1 MWVLVKSTRDYK
13 KRLVTNKLLTLTGT
27 AEKLSPFLIH
37 KDMENNQ
44 KNQLNIEISDEV
56 AEGTYSN
63 LAIITHSP
71 NEFIVDFAQMM
82 PGTPKAKVRSRVIL
96 NPLNAKRL
104 YKALADNIAKY
115 EQQYGTIND
124 GGGIAPFN
132 MGIPT
137 AQA

>member
-1 MWVLVKSTRDYK
+1 
-13 KRLVTNKLLTLTGT
+13 
-27 AEKLSPFLIH
+27 
-37 KDMENNQ
+37 MENNQ

-71 NEFIVDFAQMM
+71 NEFIVDFAQLM
-82 PGTPKAKVRSRVIL
+82 PGTPKAKVRSRVIM

-104 YKALADNIAKY
+104 YKALAENLSKY
-115 EQQYGTIND
+115 ESNFGTIKEVNNEVLP
-124 GGGIAPFN
+124 PFT
-132 MGIPT
+132 MGPK

>member
-1 MWVLVKSTRDYK
+1 
-13 KRLVTNKLLTLTGT
+13 
-27 AEKLSPFLIH
+27 
-37 KDMENNQ
+37 MENNQ
-44 KNQLNIEISDEV
+44 KNQLNIEINDEV
-56 AEGTYSN
+56 SQGTYSKP
-63 LAIITHSP
+63 AIITHSP

-96 NPLNAKRL
+96 NPVNAKRL
-104 YKALADNIAKY
+104 YKALAENIAKY
-115 EQQYGTIND
+115 EQQFGTISD

>member
-1 MWVLVKSTRDYK
+1 
-13 KRLVTNKLLTLTGT
+13 
-27 AEKLSPFLIH
+27 
-37 KDMENNQ
+37 MENNQ
-44 KNQLNIEISDEV
+44 KNQLNIEINDEV
-56 AEGTYSN
+56 SQGTYSN

-96 NPLNAKRL
+96 NPVNAKRL
-104 YKALADNIAKY
+104 YKALAENISKY
-115 EQQYGTIND
+115 EQQFGTITD

>member
-1 MWVLVKSTRDYK
+1 
-13 KRLVTNKLLTLTGT
+13 
-27 AEKLSPFLIH
+27 
-37 KDMENNQ
+37 MENNQ
-44 KNQLNIEISDEV
+44 KNQLNIEINDEV
-56 AEGTYSN
+56 SQGTYSN

-71 NEFIVDFAQMM
+71 NEFIVDFAQLM

-96 NPLNAKRL
+96 NPVNAKRL
-104 YKALADNIAKY
+104 YKALAENISKY
-115 EQQYGTIND
+115 EQQFGTITD

>member
-1 MWVLVKSTRDYK
+1 
-13 KRLVTNKLLTLTGT
+13 
-27 AEKLSPFLIH
+27 
-37 KDMENNQ
+37 MENNQ
-44 KNQLNIEISDEV
+44 KNQLNIEINDEV
-56 AEGTYSN
+56 SQGTYSN

-82 PGTPKAKVRSRVIL
+82 PGTPKAMVRSRVIL
-96 NPLNAKRL
+96 NPVNAKRL
-104 YKALADNIAKY
+104 YKALAENIAKY
-115 EQQYGTIND
+115 EQQFGTISD

>member
-1 MWVLVKSTRDYK
+1 ME
-13 KRLVTNKLLTLTGT
+13 
-27 AEKLSPFLIH
+27 EK
-37 KDMENNQ
+37 Q
-44 KNQLNIEISDEV
+44 KNQLNIEINDEV
-56 AEGTYSN
+56 SGGIYSN

-82 PGTPKAKVRSRVIL
+82 PGNPKAKVRSRVIL

-104 YKALADNIAKY
+104 YKALAENIAKY
-115 EQQYGTIND
+115 EQQFGTITD

-132 MGIPT
+132 MGMPT

>member
-1 MWVLVKSTRDYK
+1 
-13 KRLVTNKLLTLTGT
+13 
-27 AEKLSPFLIH
+27 
-37 KDMENNQ
+37 MENNQ

-56 AEGTYSN
+56 SQGTYSN

-82 PGTPKAKVRSRVIL
+82 PGTPKAKVRSRVIM
-96 NPLNAKRL
+96 NPVNAKRL
-104 YKALADNIAKY
+104 FKALSENIAKY
-115 EQQYGTIND
+115 EQQFGTITD
-124 GGGIAPFN
+124 GGCIAPFN